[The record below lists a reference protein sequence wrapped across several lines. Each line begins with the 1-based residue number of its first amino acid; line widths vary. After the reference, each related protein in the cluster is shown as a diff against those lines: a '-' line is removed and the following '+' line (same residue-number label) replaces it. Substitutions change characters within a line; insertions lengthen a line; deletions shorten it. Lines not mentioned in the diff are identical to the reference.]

1 MSRFSRYVL
10 TLAIFAFN
18 NAQAASPVVLVEH
31 QGKYQGYFE
40 RPRLGLVVSQFN
52 STSTLYWPAAKLFK
66 VDVDTKLKLEQQR
79 TELLTRLAALK
90 QEYQQDSESDLA
102 ASVEKLERDIST
114 WELAGHVAL
123 PLDPDRVRAKKSLN
137 PLLSEGQYK
146 LTVSERPKTILLEG
160 LVEQRNT
167 PLLND
172 VSIDT
177 YLKHVS
183 ILAGGSNSFLYVAPA
198 SGKFYVAET
207 GLWNKIHQEV
217 LPGTVLFIPFEQR
230 QLPGAFSD
238 INKQVVELL
247 LHKVVA
253 P

>member
-1 MSRFSRYVL
+1 MSRFSCYIL
-10 TLAIFAFN
+10 TLTIFAVN
-18 NAQAASPVVLVEH
+18 NVHAASPVVLVEH

-40 RPRLGLVVSQFN
+40 RPRLGLVVSQIN
-52 STSTLYWPAAKLFK
+52 SLSSLYWPAAKLFK

-90 QEYQQDSESDLA
+90 QEFQKDSEPGLV
-102 ASVEKLERDIST
+102 ASVEKLEKDISI
-114 WELAGHVAL
+114 WELAGHMAL

-146 LTVSERPKTILLEG
+146 LTVTERPKTILLEG
-160 LVEQRNT
+160 LVKQRST

-172 VSIDT
+172 LSVDT
-177 YLKHVS
+177 YLEHVS
-183 ILAGGSNSFLYVAPA
+183 ILEGGSSSFLYVVPA
-198 SGKFYVAET
+198 SGEFYVAQT
-207 GLWNKIHQEV
+207 GLWNKSHQEV
-217 LPGTVLFIPFEQR
+217 LPGSMLFIPFEQR